1 MGHALVWHFAGRPR
15 AGGGLGMPEPGE
27 SGLAGAELWGFVRIS
42 PTLTDALYDSFG

>member
-1 MGHALVWHFAGRPR
+1 MGHALVWHFAGHSC
-15 AGGGLGMPEPGE
+15 AGVELGMPGPGS